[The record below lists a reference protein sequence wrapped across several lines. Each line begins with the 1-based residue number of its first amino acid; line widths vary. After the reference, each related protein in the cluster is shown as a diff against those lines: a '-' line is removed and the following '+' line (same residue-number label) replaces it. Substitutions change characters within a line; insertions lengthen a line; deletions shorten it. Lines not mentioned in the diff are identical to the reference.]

1 LSEEVL
7 EREFYPVREAAR
19 LLKVPESTLRWWLEG
34 RRQYPPV
41 LREAATGS
49 AVVTWGEFVEAGYL
63 RAYRKKDVP
72 LPELRLFID
81 MLRQHLGVPHPLA
94 HSRPFIS
101 SNRKLVVK
109 MQEASGLPLEFAMAI
124 EVTSGQLLL
133 SSAAENFLDRVE
145 FSAEGQGPALRIR
158 PLGKKSEV
166 VIDPARAFG
175 APSIRGIRT
184 EALAELIDAGEPPE
198 DVARD
203 FNLPVKLVRAAT
215 AFEWDL
221 AA

>member
-81 MLRQHLGVPHPLA
+81 MPG
-94 HSRPFIS
+94 
-101 SNRKLVVK
+101 
-109 MQEASGLPLEFAMAI
+109 
-124 EVTSGQLLL
+124 
-133 SSAAENFLDRVE
+133 
-145 FSAEGQGPALRIR
+145 
-158 PLGKKSEV
+158 
-166 VIDPARAFG
+166 
-175 APSIRGIRT
+175 SI
-184 EALAELIDAGEPPE
+184 
-198 DVARD
+198 
-203 FNLPVKLVRAAT
+203 
-215 AFEWDL
+215 
-221 AA
+221 